1 VKEKVGNLKRFLAL
15 AVRQSNQSQMI
26 KATFSLG
33 HYGQHQGRH
42 QDYRVVDPHWQPH
55 NGAAPMLPILNVGL
69 SDLSHAS
76 QVVPIGLSSPRRSDK
91 TELNASLPTW
101 QCGPGNETVRDP
113 LEAASG
119 RERKEHLGILQ
130 LSSNILLYTFASSG
144 LLAQKALLQDLSM

>member
-1 VKEKVGNLKRFLAL
+1 MKEKVGNLKRFLAL

-55 NGAAPMLPILNVGL
+55 NVAAAMLPILNVGL

-91 TELNASLPTW
+91 TELNVSLPTW
-101 QCGPGNETVRDP
+101 QCGPGKVNLATR
-113 LEAASG
+113 LSG
-119 RERKEHLGILQ
+119 IPSKLRADEREKNTWEFF
-130 LSSNILLYTFASSG
+130 N
-144 LLAQKALLQDLSM
+144 